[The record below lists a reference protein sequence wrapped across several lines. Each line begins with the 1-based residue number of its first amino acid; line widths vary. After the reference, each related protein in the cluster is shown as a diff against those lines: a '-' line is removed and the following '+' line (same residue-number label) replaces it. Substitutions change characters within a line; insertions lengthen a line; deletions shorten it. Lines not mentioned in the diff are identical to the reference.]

1 MSASQRLVSLPG
13 LLALIALF
21 SLYRYWVLSTHGF
34 TLYIDE
40 AYYWTW
46 AQALEWGYFSKPPVI
61 AGIIALTTGVCGDGE
76 VCVRIGSVLIH
87 PLSAL
92 LLYAL
97 GRRLFDPA
105 VGFWAATA
113 YLTMPAVAMSS
124 LIIST
129 DVALLLFWSLALY
142 AFWRALESGGSG
154 WWLVAALALGLG
166 LMSKY
171 TMLLF
176 GLSALLYLLSTPQQR
191 GWWRDWRPWA
201 ATVLAFALL
210 APNIWWNLEHDFPT
224 LRHTAHIS
232 HLEQGRLHPDEM
244 AGFFFSQFAVFGPVL
259 FAVLLW
265 LGLRMRGL
273 WRNSAYRFLLLFSL
287 PFLTLICLQALL
299 GRAHANWAAPAY
311 AGGVVLV
318 TGWLYLNGRRRL
330 LIAGILVNLLL
341 GSTLYHLES
350 VADAAGMQ
358 LTRKTDPY
366 LRLRGWR
373 ELAREVAG
381 LAGDEPDLIYLS
393 DSRTLLSHLAYQL
406 RLPRGRLA
414 SWNPD
419 SAIRH
424 QFDISHP
431 LTPDPGKQYLMVS
444 EHRLPP
450 GYFNGSFQRL
460 GPTQR
465 ISVPLLEGVDRE
477 VWVYRLSGFL
487 GYRNT
492 RGGTP

>member
-13 LLALIALF
+13 LLALIALL

-46 AQALEWGYFSKPPVI
+46 AQALDWGYFSKPPVI
-61 AGIIALTTGVCGDGE
+61 AGIIALTTGLCGDGE

-97 GRRLFDPA
+97 ARRLFDPA

-142 AFWRALESGGSG
+142 SFWRALESGGSG

-232 HLEQGRLHPDEM
+232 HLEQGRLHPGEL

-273 WRNSAYRFLLLFSL
+273 WRDSAYRFLLLFSL

-318 TGWLYLNGRRRL
+318 TAWLYLNGRRRL
-330 LIAGILVNLLL
+330 LIGGILVNLLL

-406 RLPRGRLA
+406 RLPRDRLA

-419 SAIRH
+419 GAIRH

-450 GYFNGSFQRL
+450 DYFNGSFRGL
-460 GPTQR
+460 GPAQR
-465 ISVPLLEGVDRE
+465 ISIPLLEGVDRE
-477 VWVYRLSGFL
+477 VWGYRLSGFL
-487 GYRNT
+487 GYDNA
-492 RGGTP
+492 RGETP